1 MLENDSLLTTLV
13 KNKSLPPH
21 ARLKTHWLLR
31 WIEPKYFQ
39 YLLQKMYETPE
50 QEISVKEGGS
60 GLAFS
65 TLAIR

>member
-13 KNKSLPPH
+13 KNKSFPPH
-21 ARLKTHWLLR
+21 MGLKTHWLLK
-31 WIEPKYFQ
+31 WIEPKCFQ

-50 QEISVKEGGS
+50 QEISAKEGGK

-65 TLAIR
+65 TLAIG